1 MKAGAAQ
8 IQYFGGIY
16 TDRALKNVLTRVQK
30 DKLEECLRSTNQV
43 RFEKLQGYKNV
54 YSIEYS
60 KAGRLLLTIQ
70 DGILVVLAD
79 LPTHNYKTTL
89 KNLKSGVLKLFAEED
104 NNLLAKPDEDKE
116 NEFEPLN
123 ESPVYQKSTFQGQND
138 DTDIGIVDYQPVVFE
153 GNVKN
158 PKVLVLDQ
166 EQQEAIEIEMPAI
179 ISGAPGSGK
188 TTVARALLGLVGR
201 IGSDK
206 KILYVTRSKDLVE
219 HLEKE
224 LKNTAT
230 DEMRAQ
236 IEIKTYNDF
245 LINPNNNAEKDI
257 LEPNTALAHVKKW
270 LREYI
275 QKDKNK
281 NAFSASFKDD
291 IDNLYQEL
299 RIRSGHN
306 EQNYCNEQIVGTKQS
321 LYKTAKERDW
331 VNQAYKA
338 FIADLARET
347 FRIADFTDIPPVS
360 QKYHTVLVD
369 EAQDFSHQQ
378 IASLKNSLAKTNR
391 VCFFYGD
398 GQSLEDDIPSKIY
411 IKSLFPAPLVCQTAS
426 LSQYYRCPEAVMSVA
441 QVVNDLRKKHT
452 PKNKKE
458 ESIKSSPSAKKKTG
472 GVRWITR
479 SKTGNE
485 LKELQ
490 DLVAHNPQ
498 LCIIAPQDKHDE
510 IRKLLKPQEW
520 QLRTPERAKGLQYP
534 TVIVYEPFFGE
545 KFAAID
551 EAMVEGKT
559 EDPSFSSPLSQLFVS
574 ITRSEKD
581 VIFFSSIH
589 RQKLETLLRLAIDA
603 TKTTVQMTAQAFTA
617 KDYEERAASLM
628 RAKEFKDARTIL
640 TEELKYNQAQIDAF
654 CKGYDVSFPSEQ
666 GQASTSTATSSTTS
680 KKKLPPKK
688 QTQKVKAVAKKQA
701 KAAQVKTVVKSE
713 SETVEIPTDY
723 QGCKMLYIA
732 ASENNLSALQTL
744 LENNEIDVDETQGAG
759 PQSGSTAL
767 DAAVFHGHVD
777 IIECLLMH
785 GASLKKLKSRM
796 KNSDGSIS
804 YITMLCNENC
814 AFLLSE
820 FDRCEQTAILLIKSE
835 LSKWSQKFKTA
846 GAQVKYVSDALA
858 KIFDDKAGLP
868 MRRASELF
876 TRVRWALYAG
886 EKTEDILAA
895 IQFAIEDLCEEYTLQ
910 ENENKQP
917 VISGDINLSKND
929 YLIISNEIMN
939 GKSAAL
945 SKAYVVGVHLA
956 PYTRLLMVV
965 AINAKNKDALSVLLE
980 NGATVDE
987 QKEGISALY
996 LAAGAGFLE
1005 GVDLLMQHKADVNLV
1020 QGEGAAK
1027 GETALDIA
1035 CQHGHYKIA
1044 ERLLS
1049 VGARVDAKTPAPNDQ
1064 IKTLLNRTM
1073 ASQKIAEILIDKEIA
1088 KFGEVQRQNLMK
1100 KGNSDKRKELY
1111 ASARWLLVGAN
1122 PTHIVSPYIQNMLL
1136 RMLPPSLQALSDP
1149 LHGTTPLYRAA
1160 NTSDLPTL
1168 RRLIEERVNLD
1179 ELQPQGKYQGETAL
1193 VAAVVSGNKEAVEAL
1208 LEAGA
1213 DVKKMQA
1220 EPSMFYGV
1228 TALYVAIKQG
1238 NLDIIGL
1245 LLRFGADIDECPT
1258 VGGVKGVPQLYNAAL
1273 TGKVQLVDTLL
1284 KMGADTALLPN
1295 RTVNDGV
1302 VYYEN
1307 CYSPELIKLFKQ
1319 SDRCNSAQALQLS
1332 AVIAGA
1338 NIDDEDK
1345 TYLKKPDVRSRILKK
1360 ARGVL
1365 LTSSSETSEQYLKD
1379 AIRLELSEKYIKEG
1393 TAKQRELKLLE
1404 ACRNGQLGIVERLV
1418 AQGINVNPP
1427 PGLSKDSYP
1436 IAEAAH
1442 RGFPGIVRILIDA
1455 GAEIDGIIG
1464 TYALLLAVQ
1473 GYTWCAEKDK
1483 NPQTYSDVINTLI
1496 ASGATT
1502 RNLRIQSEGTFHY
1515 DKSMKEGVR
1524 EIFEQFDRCELAA
1537 QQSIHRYTK
1546 TLPEADKT
1554 RLAEN
1559 HGQALLKLQYKITQF
1574 HFVNL
1579 DESWVQKE
1587 IKKSVDTILAYQSS
1601 SFLDFKNRTEA
1612 RSPKA
1617 TNSSTLANGEAQS
1630 PKASL
1635 NDEFFEACLQGNEPL
1650 VNRLL
1655 LEGAN
1660 VNCIKLST
1668 RDGKPA
1674 SAIVNAAR
1682 KGYVTIVNALI
1693 RAGAS
1698 LQSSEGGHPLLAA
1711 IIGHNLCKIS
1721 HTDTSAYTKII
1732 ENLVANGANT
1742 HQLRN
1747 TNSQKISYD
1756 KSLYTENTIVLLEKV
1771 DSAEQSAIRH
1781 IGQYVARLNSAQK
1794 DCLAVRDD
1802 LYKLAKYKV
1811 TGLFFVHKELPVI
1824 KKYIADTIDKIIE
1837 QAEPRSPTPIL
1848 TQYTNQISSSS
1859 SVVAQDHQN
1868 EDLLD
1873 LRSNKRV
1880 KSN

>member
-1 MKAGAAQ
+1 MKSGAQ
-8 IQYFGGIY
+8 IQYFSGIY
-16 TDRALKNVLTRVQK
+16 TDRALKNVLTQVQN

-89 KNLKSGVLKLFAEED
+89 KNLKSGVLKLFEEEN
-104 NNLLAKPDEDKE
+104 NNLLAKPDDDDDKE
-116 NEFEPLN
+116 NEFEPQS
-123 ESPVYQKSTFQGQND
+123 EAPVYLKSTYQGQND
-138 DTDIGIVDYQPVVFE
+138 DGDIGKVEYQPVVFE
-153 GNVKN
+153 GNAKN

-166 EQQEAIEIEMPAI
+166 EQQEAIEIDLPAI

-188 TTVARALLGLVGR
+188 TTVAKTLLGLVGR
-201 IGSDK
+201 IGKDE

-230 DEMRAQ
+230 DEMRSQ

-245 LINPNNNAEKDI
+245 LINPNNNAEKAI
-257 LEPNTALAHVKKW
+257 LEPNAALAHVKKW
-270 LREYI
+270 LRDYI

-281 NAFSASFKDD
+281 NTYSAAFKDD
-291 IDNLYQEL
+291 IDNLYQEF

-306 EQNYCNEQIVGTKQS
+306 EQNYCNEQIVGAKQS
-321 LYKTAKERDW
+321 LYKTAKERGW

-338 FIADLARET
+338 FIADLSRET

-378 IASLKNSLAKTNR
+378 IASIKNSLAKTNR

-441 QVVNDLRKKHT
+441 EVVNDLRKKRT
-452 PKNKKE
+452 PNTKKE
-458 ESIKSSPSAKKKTG
+458 EPIKSSPSAKNKTG

-551 EAMVEGKT
+551 AAMVDGI

-574 ITRSEKD
+574 ITRSEED

-589 RQKLETLLRLAIDA
+589 RQNLENLLRVAIDA
-603 TKTTVQMTAQAFTA
+603 TKTTVQITAKTFTA
-617 KDYEERAASLM
+617 KDYEERVVSLM

-640 TEELKYNQAQIDAF
+640 TEELKYNQTQIDAF
-654 CKGYDVSFPSEQ
+654 CKDYDVSFPIEESPL
-666 GQASTSTATSSTTS
+666 STSRTTSSTSS
-680 KKKLPPKK
+680 KKKSPPKK
-688 QTQKVKAVAKKQA
+688 PTQKAKGAPKKQA
-701 KAAQVKTVVKSE
+701 KAAQVNAVVKSE
-713 SETVEIPTDY
+713 SETVEKPTDY
-723 QGCKMLYIA
+723 QGCTMLYRA
-732 ASENNLSALQTL
+732 ASENNLAALEML
-744 LENNEIDVDETQGAG
+744 LDNNEIDVDERQGEG
-759 PQSGSTAL
+759 PHKGSTAL
-767 DAAVFHGHVD
+767 DAAVYHGHVD
-777 IIECLLMH
+777 IIEFLVMH

-796 KNSDGSIS
+796 KNADGGIS
-804 YITMLCNENC
+804 YLTMLCNENC
-814 AFLLSE
+814 AYLLSE
-820 FDRCEQTAILLIKSE
+820 FDRCEYTAILLIKSE
-835 LSKWSQKFKTA
+835 LSKWSLKFKTA
-846 GAQVKYVSDALA
+846 EVQVKYVSDELT
-858 KIFDDKAGLP
+858 KLFDDKAGLP

-895 IQFAIEDLCEEYTLQ
+895 IQFAIDDLCEEYTLQ
-910 ENENKQP
+910 ENEKNQP
-917 VISGDINLSKND
+917 VLSGDITLSKGD
-929 YLIISNEIMN
+929 YMIISNEIMK
-939 GKSAAL
+939 GR
-945 SKAYVVGVHLA
+945 SKALTKAYEAGVHLA

-965 AINAKNKDALSVLLE
+965 AINAENKDALSVLLE

-996 LAAGAGFLE
+996 LAAGAGFLD
-1005 GVDLLMQHKADVNLV
+1005 GVDLLLQHKADVDLV

-1027 GETALDIA
+1027 GERALDIA
-1035 CQHGHYKIA
+1035 CQHGHYIIA

-1049 VGARVDAKTPAPNDQ
+1049 VGAKVDASTPAPNEQ
-1064 IKTLLNRTM
+1064 FKKLINRTI
-1073 ASQKIAEILIDKEIA
+1073 ACQKIAENVINNEIN
-1088 KFGEVQRQNLMK
+1088 KFGEVQRNYFK
-1100 KGNSDKRKELY
+1100 KDVNSAKRKELN
-1111 ASARWLLVGAN
+1111 ASVRWLLVGGN
-1122 PTHIVSPYIQNMLL
+1122 KSDTVTKYIQNMLL
-1136 RMLPPSLQALSDP
+1136 RMLSPSLQALSDP
-1149 LHGTTPLYRAA
+1149 LYGTTPLYRAA
-1160 NTSDLPTL
+1160 KTSDLPTL
-1168 RRLIEERVNLD
+1168 RRLIAERVNLD
-1179 ELQPQGKYQGETAL
+1179 ELQLQGKYEGETAL

-1213 DVKKMQA
+1213 KVNQLQA
-1220 EPSMFYGV
+1220 EPSSFYGL
-1228 TALYVAIKQG
+1228 TAFYAAIREEK
-1238 NLDIIGL
+1238 LDIIAL
-1245 LLRFGADIDECPT
+1245 LLKFGADIDESPT
-1258 VGGVKGVPQLYNAAL
+1258 VGELIGVTPLLTAAL
-1273 TGKVQLVDTLL
+1273 RGNVKLVDALL
-1284 KMGADTALLPN
+1284 KMGADTALLFY
-1295 RTVNDGV
+1295 RTLIDGV
-1302 VYYEN
+1302 VHYEN
-1307 CYSPELIKLFKQ
+1307 GYSPEIIKLFKQ
-1319 SDRCNSAQALQLS
+1319 SDRCNSAQALQLT

-1345 TYLKKPDVRSRILKK
+1345 TYLKQPDVRSRILKK

-1379 AIRLELSEKYIKEG
+1379 AIRLELSEKSIKEG
-1393 TAKQRELKLLE
+1393 TANQRELKLLE
-1404 ACRNGQLGIVERLV
+1404 ACRHGQLDIVERLV
-1418 AQGINVNPP
+1418 AQGVSVNPP
-1427 PGLSKDSYP
+1427 PALSKDSYP

-1442 RGFPGIVRILIDA
+1442 RGFPGIVRTLIDA
-1455 GAEIDGIIG
+1455 GAEIEGIIG

-1473 GYTWCAEKDK
+1473 GYTWCVEKDK

-1496 ASGATT
+1496 AAGATT

-1554 RLAEN
+1554 RLAGK

-1574 HFVNL
+1574 HFVRLN
-1579 DESWVQKE
+1579 ETWVQKE
-1587 IKKSVDTILAYQSS
+1587 IEETVNAILASQSS
-1601 SFLDFKNRTEA
+1601 SFLDFKNRIEA
-1612 RSPKA
+1612 RLSKA
-1617 TNSSTLANGEAQS
+1617 PSSSTLATSEVQS
-1630 PKASL
+1630 QKASVD
-1635 NDEFFEACLQGNEPL
+1635 DEFFEACLQGNEPL

-1660 VNCIKLST
+1660 ANYMKKSSK
-1668 RDGKPA
+1668 DDKPT
-1674 SAIVNAAR
+1674 SAIYNPAGKGYVSVVNALIAAGADLQSSAGGHVLLAAI
-1682 KGYVTIVNALI
+1682 KGYVTCEKANIDTKSHSQVIETLI
-1693 RAGAS
+1693 
-1698 LQSSEGGHPLLAA
+1698 
-1711 IIGHNLCKIS
+1711 
-1721 HTDTSAYTKII
+1721 
-1732 ENLVANGANT
+1732 ANGANT
-1742 HQLRN
+1742 HQLRTSSSN
-1747 TNSQKISYD
+1747 KISYD
-1756 KSLYTENTIVLLEKV
+1756 KLRYSQKEIAWFVKV
-1771 DSAEQSAIRH
+1771 DRAEQSAIKH
-1781 IGQYVARLNSAQK
+1781 IDQSISKLSASE
-1794 DCLAVRDD
+1794 
-1802 LYKLAKYKV
+1802 KLLLKEQDSMFKKLIYKV
-1811 TGLFFVHKELPVI
+1811 TGLFFVDQQLPVI
-1824 KKYIADTIDKIIE
+1824 KKFIADQISDIVAPI
-1837 QAEPRSPTPIL
+1837 QAAPALLP
-1848 TQYTNQISSSS
+1848 QYTMATSSQSS
-1859 SVVAQDHQN
+1859 QSVSSRAQVTSQ
-1868 EDLLD
+1868 
-1873 LRSNKRV
+1873 RRV
-1880 KSN
+1880 PTQAK